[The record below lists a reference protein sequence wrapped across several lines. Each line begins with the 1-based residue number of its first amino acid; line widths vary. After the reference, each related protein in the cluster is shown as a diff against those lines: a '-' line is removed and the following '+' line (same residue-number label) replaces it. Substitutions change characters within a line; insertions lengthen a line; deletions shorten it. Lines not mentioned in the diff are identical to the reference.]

1 MASASE
7 ISGRDWAS
15 QRWAWDGAEK
25 EGGQGEEEAVG
36 KDVAPPG
43 EAWAGHQDDAPALQ
57 ASAAA
62 LEARLWEAPG
72 GEHGALP
79 GGSGRDP
86 AGVASRRS
94 LRWGAPAEEPP
105 PPEGEPSAGAISDSL
120 DTYSEGFESDG
131 GTAAGGGGGGARAN
145 GGTGDG
151 ALFGGEVDEVEDD
164 VDIDALL
171 EMEIA
176 LEAEAAV
183 SEDDMAWEGE
193 LDARS
198 EPPLEVLPPETL
210 PEGSSPLAGE
220 PAAVPGGRRAPG
232 VGASSGRPDGR
243 PGAPTSLRVPLRAV
257 SGAAPDGVHPDS
269 PGPAAPAAAASPG
282 AVQTPGSSRGRPEG
296 GAAGAIRLS
305 RSSQELLREADRRL
319 EEVQNRPGASSPE
332 KRNEASPAP
341 SSAALPDGQA
351 KPSPPHSRVTP
362 ARPPSASGASP
373 ARRIAGVEPPSQA
386 ATPTEAAPPAE
397 VPNMSSPL
405 LSDPVAPKPGREPNW
420 LAEMKVTSPTG
431 EAYEIDTSAPAFR
444 SVRSGRRALLPSLSQ
459 AAALEEKK
467 GGSGLGQADGI
478 SGTEGPSRKVGKV
491 GKLAALR
498 AEQKK
503 RDELLRQS
511 LDTPSLFERNQQV
524 RLLKGGDT
532 KSEARPKP
540 AGPGQLAGGEGQ
552 EEATELQP
560 MGGSPR
566 SAEGAA
572 LSSSVGGSRR
582 RSPRSARKEQSPA
595 PEPVSTAS
603 PRLPTR
609 SADADSPAS
618 TQKTIRKLV
627 KVPVLPV
634 GRVLEIEMLST
645 WGDMHYIALSAIEV
659 FNAAGYPIDVP
670 AHEYRCTPDS
680 MNVLEGYADD
690 PRNPDKLFDGTN
702 FICDD
707 MHTWLAPF
715 AAGQAHRIRILLQE
729 ETGFSLLRFW
739 NCNKSRVHAARGV
752 RGVRVTLDGEAIFEG
767 ELARAPGSLAN
778 RDAAETEIF
787 FHPGAEIRAAIA
799 AHDSVLEAEEP
810 APPVRKLPRPSLEVV
825 PSEDQALSPAGR
837 GAAGS
842 SAAVEQGA
850 GQTVSPA
857 GKRPS
862 EASASGPRARGVR
875 ELRLD
880 IVKSWGDKHFVGLSG
895 MEVLDDDG
903 KALPLLP
910 SSVSAKPRDLNDLPG
925 CSADDRTI
933 DKVLDGVNVTTDD
946 SHMWL
951 APIPN
956 GGPPNTVT
964 VRFDEAY
971 APTVSAVRLWNY
983 NKTLDDTGRGVREL
997 RVFAD
1002 GLEVTPSGGVIAR
1015 KAPGLVDFDS
1025 GHTVPLALPDT
1036 DVGARDL
1043 QADAGNLDDP
1053 WANCLPAGAWALFPA
1068 AAREPHV
1075 AEVAPQDFVPGVL
1088 PCGFVLKILIHST
1101 WGDAHY
1107 CSLTGLGVVDAA
1119 RGELRLA
1126 PSQVHA
1132 ESAQSLQENGRIGR
1146 SADKLVDGVHDPAS
1160 PANSWLAPFTPGS
1173 PQAITVDFG
1182 GTPAILAA
1190 LRFWNYAKDPARG
1203 AKEVE
1208 AYLDDRLVY
1217 HGFVRCFVPSVTGKG
1232 PSRFQQSVLFSGAGS
1247 GVVKQER
1254 EHLYVHSPEAEI
1266 TLVDEGKFR
1275 STGAPEV
1282 GGVLEPGASGLLRPG
1297 TALNAHS

>member
-1 MASASE
+1 MPDLLERIALLEPGRQEWLLKVVENLERTDPLLETPGRMFPESPPVGPGALERGASGGLDEVELAKGHDSVRLRVLSSWGGGRQVGLTGIAFSDAGARE
-7 ISGRDWAS
+7 VKPAHATAGPAGRTGLANLLDGVVRTTSGSRMWV
-15 QRWAWDGAEK
+15 
-25 EGGQGEEEAVG
+25 AVL
-36 KDVAPPG
+36 PPG
-43 EAWAGHQDDAPALQ
+43 E
-57 ASAAA
+57 
-62 LEARLWEAPG
+62 R
-72 GEHGALP
+72 
-79 GGSGRDP
+79 
-86 AGVASRRS
+86 GVALDFWFPKSPGLDLSSITLWNYNVS
-94 LRWGAPAEEPP
+94 LGTLSMGAK
-105 PPEGEPSAGAISDSL
+105 
-120 DTYSEGFESDG
+120 
-131 GTAAGGGGGGARAN
+131 
-145 GGTGDG
+145 
-151 ALFGGEVDEVEDD
+151 
-164 VDIDALL
+164 
-171 EMEIA
+171 
-176 LEAEAAV
+176 EAEIYFRGDLVWRGAV
-183 SEDDMAWEGE
+183 KKGCGNSVNEYGFRIGISE
-193 LDARS
+193 
-198 EPPLEVLPPETL
+198 
-210 PEGSSPLAGE
+210 
-220 PAAVPGGRRAPG
+220 
-232 VGASSGRPDGR
+232 
-243 PGAPTSLRVPLRAV
+243 
-257 SGAAPDGVHPDS
+257 AAPDGVHPDS
-269 PGPAAPAAAASPG
+269 PGPAAPGAAASPG

-305 RSSQELLREADRRL
+305 RSSEELLREADRRL

-341 SSAALPDGQA
+341 SSAALTDGQA
-351 KPSPPHSRVTP
+351 KPSPPHSRVNP
-362 ARPPSASGASP
+362 ARLPSASGASP
-373 ARRIAGVEPPSQA
+373 ARRIAGVEPAAQA
-386 ATPTEAAPPAE
+386 ATPAEAAQSAE

-405 LSDPVAPKPGREPNW
+405 LSDPVAPKPSREPNW

-431 EAYEIDTSAPAFR
+431 EAYEIDASAPSFR

-459 AAALEEKK
+459 AAALEEKP

-503 RDELLRQS
+503 KRDELLRQS
-511 LDTPSLFERNQQV
+511 LDTLSLFERNQQG

-532 KSEARPKP
+532 ESEARPKA
-540 AGPGQLAGGEGQ
+540 AGPGQLAGGGGQ

-595 PEPVSTAS
+595 PEPVSSAS
-603 PRLPTR
+603 PRLATR

-618 TQKTIRKLV
+618 TQKTIRKQV
-627 KVPVLPV
+627 KVPVLPA

-659 FNAAGYPIDVP
+659 FNAAGHPIDVP

-690 PRNPDKLFDGTN
+690 PRTPDKLFDGTN
-702 FICDD
+702 FTCDD

-715 AAGQAHRIRILLQE
+715 AAGQAHRIRILLRE

-739 NCNKSRVHAARGV
+739 NYNKSRVHAARGV

-778 RDAAETEIF
+778 RDAAKTEIF
-787 FHPGAEIRAAIA
+787 FHPGAETRAAIA
-799 AHDSVLEAEEP
+799 AHDSVLEAEELALP
-810 APPVRKLPRPSLEVV
+810 IRKLPRPSLEVV

-875 ELRLD
+875 ELRLE

-925 CSADDRTI
+925 CSGDDRTI

-983 NKTLDDTGRGVREL
+983 NKNLDDTGRGVREL

-1002 GLEVTPSGGVIAR
+1002 GLEVTPSGGVIVR
-1015 KAPGLVDFDS
+1015 KAPGLVDFDF

-1043 QADAGNLDDP
+1043 QADAGKPDDP

-1107 CSLTGLGVVDAA
+1107 CGLTGLGVVDAA

-1132 ESAQSLQENGRIGR
+1132 ESVQSLQGNGRDAR

-1282 GGVLEPGASGLLRPG
+1282 GGMLEPGASGLLRPG